1 MYTIYIYRHCCWQSE
16 TLGQGHHCVPQSQM
30 FLQLLLLRNL
40 FLQGMRRSS
49 SLFFGASNHHNTNSK
64 KSLWTLS
71 HTQSPCWSSS
81 VRIFSPAL
89 CSTCAGQALAICIL
103 FPPISTYLLFAN
115 SWIYSYIIACFSDFS
130 WRYVLPYF
138 PAVCWTASVPVH
150 FCATH
155 GHKMRQIQAGQSA
168 EPCPRFN
175 FNAQS
180 ARGSLSDISSGS
192 TGNAYTYAYIYI
204 YGPVLRLSTPPPW
217 VGSPGSSPNS
227 LLFASYWQH
236 FWGPAAYL
244 LGLCSISDYQPRIY

>member
-204 YGPVLRLSTPPPW
+204 WSRPPSLHPPPMGW
-217 VGSPGSSPNS
+217 V
-227 LLFASYWQH
+227 
-236 FWGPAAYL
+236 
-244 LGLCSISDYQPRIY
+244 PR